1 MSPAKIMLFT
11 ALGLCSAVFAVQWLR
26 LARDPQRRER
36 PTLSDVGIGLLCN
49 FLDGLGIGSYAPT
62 TALYKFRGRP
72 ADELIPGT
80 LTVGS
85 VAVGLVETVVFVTVI
100 AVDPKLLVAM
110 VASATAG
117 AWLGAGVVSRMRRR
131 PIQLFMGAALLIA
144 AVTFVMGNLGTLGAV
159 TVGGTAHGLAGWAFA
174 VAVTANFIFGALS
187 TIGIGWY
194 APSMVVLALL
204 GLTPLAAFPIMMA
217 SGGIMLPVA
226 GLRFLRTGR
235 FAWGAA
241 LGMTLG
247 GTVGV
252 LIAVFVVKKLPLY
265 VLRWFV
271 AAVVAYAAV
280 VMLRSAWTSSAAAD
294 GNAREELVSHDVKG
308 GNL

>member
-1 MSPAKIMLFT
+1 MSPAKIVLFAT
-11 ALGLCSAVFAVQWLR
+11 LGACTAVFAVQWLR
-26 LARDPQRRER
+26 LARDPRRRER
-36 PTLSDVGIGLLCN
+36 PTLSDLGIGLLTN
-49 FLDGLGIGSYAPT
+49 FLDGLGIGSYAPI
-62 TALYKFRGRP
+62 TALYKFRGKP

-80 LTVGS
+80 LNVGS
-85 VAVGLVETVVFVTVI
+85 VAVGFVETIVFVTVI

-144 AVTFVMGNLGTLGAV
+144 AVTFVMGNLGAFP
-159 TVGGTAHGLAGWAFA
+159 VGGKALGLGGWAFA
-174 VAVTANFIFGALS
+174 VAVTANFIFGALN

-226 GLRFLRTGR
+226 GLKFLRTGR
-235 FAWGAA
+235 FAWGAS

-252 LIAVFVVKKLPLY
+252 LIAVFIVRSLPLY
-265 VLRWFV
+265 ALRWFV

-280 VMLRSAWTSSAAAD
+280 VMLRSARRADASADHPAASED
-294 GNAREELVSHDVKG
+294 LVSHDIKG
-308 GNL
+308 GSV

>member
-1 MSPAKIMLFT
+1 MSPAKIVLFST
-11 ALGLCSAVFAVQWLR
+11 LGICSAAFAVQWLR

-36 PTLSDVGIGLLCN
+36 PTLSDLGIGLLCN

-72 ADELIPGT
+72 SDELIPGT

-85 VAVGLVETVVFVTVI
+85 VAVGIAETVIFVTVI

-117 AWLGAGVVSRMRRR
+117 AWLGAGVVSRMPRRA
-131 PIQLFMGAALLIA
+131 IQLFMGAALLIA
-144 AVTFVMGNLGTLGAV
+144 AVTFVMSNLGASPLGGA
-159 TVGGTAHGLAGWAFA
+159 ARGLTGWAFA
-174 VAVTANFIFGALS
+174 VAVAANFVFGALS

-194 APSMVVLALL
+194 APSMAVLALL
-204 GLTPLAAFPIMMA
+204 GLAPIAAFPIMMA

-226 GLRFLRTGR
+226 GLKFLRTGR

-247 GTVGV
+247 GVVGV
-252 LIAVFVVKKLPLY
+252 LIAVFVVKGLP
-265 VLRWFV
+265 VRALRWFV

-280 VMLRSAWTSSAAAD
+280 VMLRSARRPAPPAENSAHQD
-294 GNAREELVSHDVKG
+294 FVSHDIKG
-308 GNL
+308 GNV

>member
-1 MSPAKIMLFT
+1 MSPAKIVLFT
-11 ALGLCSAVFAVQWLR
+11 ALGICSAGFAVQWLR
-26 LARDPQRRER
+26 LARDPRRRER
-36 PTLSDVGIGLLCN
+36 PTLSDLGIGLLCN

-72 ADELIPGT
+72 SDELIPGT
-80 LTVGS
+80 LNVGS
-85 VAVGLVETVVFVTVI
+85 VAVGIAETIIFVTVI

-117 AWLGAGVVSRMRRR
+117 AWLGAGVVSRMPRRT
-131 PIQLFMGAALLIA
+131 IQLFMGAALLIA
-144 AVTFVMGNLGTLGAV
+144 AVTFVIGNLGAFP
-159 TVGGTAHGLAGWAFA
+159 VGGTARGLSGWAFGVA
-174 VAVTANFIFGALS
+174 VAANFVFGALN

-204 GLTPLAAFPIMMA
+204 GLAPIAAFPIMMA

-226 GLRFLRTGR
+226 GLKFLRTGR

-247 GTVGV
+247 GVVGV
-252 LIAVFVVKKLPLY
+252 LIAVFVVKGLP
-265 VLRWFV
+265 VRALRWFV

-280 VMLRSAWTSSAAAD
+280 VMLRSARRAGASAD
-294 GNAREELVSHDVKG
+294 GRAASEDLVSHDVKG
-308 GNL
+308 GSL

>member
-1 MSPAKIMLFT
+1 MSPAKIVLFT
-11 ALGLCSAVFAVQWLR
+11 ALGVCSAAFAVQWLR
-26 LARDPQRRER
+26 LARDPARRER
-36 PTLSDVGIGLLCN
+36 PTLSDLGIGLLCN
-49 FLDGLGIGSYAPT
+49 FLDALGIGSYAPT

-72 ADELIPGT
+72 TDELIPGT
-80 LTVGS
+80 LNVGS
-85 VAVGLVETVVFVTVI
+85 VAVGLVETIVFVTVI

-117 AWLGAGVVSRMRRR
+117 AWLGAGVVSRMPRRA
-131 PIQLFMGAALLIA
+131 IQLFMGAALALA
-144 AVTFVMGNLGTLGAV
+144 AVTFVMGNLGAFP
-159 TVGGTAHGLAGWAFA
+159 VGGTARGLAGWAFA
-174 VAVTANFIFGALS
+174 VAVAANFIFGALN

-204 GLTPLAAFPIMMA
+204 GLTPIAAFPIMMA

-226 GLRFLRTGR
+226 GFRFLRTGR

-252 LIAVFVVKKLPLY
+252 LIAVFIVKRLPLHA
-265 VLRWFV
+265 LRWFV

-280 VMLRSAWTSSAAAD
+280 VMLRSARKGAASAED
-294 GNAREELVSHDVKG
+294 PAREDFASHDIKG
-308 GNL
+308 GTV

>member
-1 MSPAKIMLFT
+1 MSPAKIILFT
-11 ALGLCSAVFAVQWLR
+11 ALGVCSAAFAVQWLR

-36 PTLSDVGIGLLCN
+36 PTLSDLGIGLLCN

-72 ADELIPGT
+72 SDELIPGT
-80 LTVGS
+80 LNVGS
-85 VAVGLVETVVFVTVI
+85 VAVGIAETIIFVTVI

-110 VASATAG
+110 VASATVG
-117 AWLGAGVVSRMRRR
+117 AWLGAGVVSRMPRRS
-131 PIQLFMGAALLIA
+131 IQLFMGAALLIA
-144 AVTFVMGNLGTLGAV
+144 AMTFVIGNLGASP
-159 TVGGTAHGLAGWAFA
+159 VGGTARGLTGWAFGVA
-174 VAVTANFIFGALS
+174 VAANFVFGALN

-204 GLTPLAAFPIMMA
+204 GLAPIAAFPIMMA

-226 GLRFLRTGR
+226 GLKFLRTGR

-241 LGMTLG
+241 LGMTVG
-247 GTVGV
+247 GVVGV
-252 LIAVFVVKKLPLY
+252 VIAVFVVKGLP
-265 VLRWFV
+265 VRALRWFV

-280 VMLRSAWTSSAAAD
+280 VMLRSARRGAALAESS
-294 GNAREELVSHDVKG
+294 GREDLVSHDIKG
-308 GNL
+308 GSV

>member
-1 MSPAKIMLFT
+1 MSLAKIALFA
-11 ALGLCSAVFAVQWLR
+11 ALGICTAVFAVQWLR

-36 PTLSDVGIGLLCN
+36 PTLSDLGIGLLTN

-72 ADELIPGT
+72 SDELIPGT
-80 LTVGS
+80 LNVGS
-85 VAVGLVETVVFVTVI
+85 VAVGLAETIIFVTVI

-117 AWLGAGVVSRMRRR
+117 AWLGAGVVSRMPRRA
-131 PIQLFMGAALLIA
+131 IQLFMGAALALA
-144 AVTFVMGNLGTLGAV
+144 AVTFVVGNLGAFP
-159 TVGGTAHGLAGWAFA
+159 VGGTARGLAGWAFA
-174 VAVTANFIFGALS
+174 LAVAANFIFGALN

-204 GLTPLAAFPIMMA
+204 GLAPIAAFPIMMA

-235 FAWGAA
+235 FAWGPA

-247 GTVGV
+247 GVVGV
-252 LIAVFVVKKLPLY
+252 LIAVFVVKDLLPTRA
-265 VLRWFV
+265 LRWLV

-280 VMLRSAWTSSAAAD
+280 VMLRSALKGAAAAA
-294 GNAREELVSHDVKG
+294 GSSREEFVSHDVKG
-308 GNL
+308 GNV

>member
-1 MSPAKIMLFT
+1 MSPAKIVLFA
-11 ALGLCSAVFAVQWLR
+11 ALGVCSAAFAVQWLR

-80 LTVGS
+80 LNVGS

-117 AWLGAGVVSRMRRR
+117 AWLGAGVVSRMPRRA
-131 PIQLFMGAALLIA
+131 IQLFMGAALLIA
-144 AVTFVMGNLGTLGAV
+144 AVTFAMGNLGAFP
-159 TVGGTAHGLAGWAFA
+159 VGGTARGLAGWAFA
-174 VAVTANFIFGALS
+174 AAVTANFIFGALN

-204 GLTPLAAFPIMMA
+204 GLTPIAAFPIMMA

-226 GLRFLRTGR
+226 GSRFLRTGR
-235 FAWGAA
+235 FAWGPA
-241 LGMTLG
+241 LGMTFG
-247 GTVGV
+247 GVIGV
-252 LIAVFVVKKLPLY
+252 LIAVFVVKGLP
-265 VLRWFV
+265 VRALRWFV

-280 VMLRSAWTSSAAAD
+280 VMLRSARRGAASAESSAHLD
-294 GNAREELVSHDVKG
+294 LVSHDTG
-308 GNL
+308 GKV